1 MSSVRFV
8 AGIHSGVFARVM
20 YLLFA
25 IGCIGNGIWLLVDP
39 AGWNE
44 LLRMQAQDFGE
55 GTVPLQLLRHLGA
68 AYLCLGLPFL
78 WCLVNAGVRAR
89 VHPVLTLFFALVAGI
104 HAGEILT
111 AQNPDHRWITDLP
124 YVFLPPALLLLMMVP
139 LPVLQRSGHG
149 GRQPPRRSGKA
160 PARAAAT
167 ATKAPARSA
176 GKPAATRTA
185 SVATT
190 GGNETGTV
198 KWFDAKKGFGFIVR
212 SNGDEIFV
220 HYRSIQGG
228 GHRVLK
234 DGQEG
239 SVRGAAGDQGL
250 PAEAG
255 VRL

>member
-55 GTVPLQLLRHLGA
+55 GTVPLPLLRHLGA

-111 AQNPDHRWITDLP
+111 AQNPTHRWVTDLP
-124 YVFLPPALLLLMMVP
+124 YVFLPPVLLLLMMVP
-139 LPVLQRSGHG
+139 LPVLRRGNP
-149 GRQPPRRSGKA
+149 GRAQPRRQG
-160 PARAAAT
+160 RAAS
-167 ATKAPARSA
+167 PRPA
-176 GKPAATRTA
+176 GKPAAVRPA
-185 SVATT
+185 GGAT
-190 GGNETGTV
+190 GGTETGTV

-212 SNGDEIFV
+212 GNGDEIFV

-234 DGQEG
+234 DGQEVSFRVAEG
-239 SVRGAAGDQGL
+239 DKGLQAEDVVRI
-250 PAEAG
+250 
-255 VRL
+255 